1 MVDWLVEFQE
11 PISLKS
17 TNMYVCIYFYVGMS
31 DSGTACTL
39 TTEQQF
45 RVHVVAGQ
53 SELLHV
59 TSVNSKFKGG
69 TLYTLA

>member
-1 MVDWLVEFQE
+1 
-11 PISLKS
+11 
-17 TNMYVCIYFYVGMS
+17 MYVCIYFYVGMS